1 MKLSR
6 RGVAPIISVILMVGI
21 VVVLAGVISVF
32 VLDFTESV
40 DDPAPNVA
48 DTTGEFVPG
57 ADEQIVRITHL
68 GGEDVAISEVEIIVR
83 ASGPGDDL
91 PLEARLVDLPSDGFQ
106 TSIDSNDIQG
116 DNFIDDSRGLFG
128 TDPDQIIIAE
138 DSNTW
143 SAGQT
148 IEFGINV
155 GGGGDVGADFR
166 DPPDLENDDGEADT
180 LEVIIVHTPSNSIL
194 SEHTFTP

>member
-1 MKLSR
+1 M
-6 RGVAPIISVILMVGI
+6 VAI
-21 VVVLAGVISVF
+21 VVMLAAVISTF
-32 VLDFTESV
+32 ALGFAENFS
-40 DDPAPNVA
+40 DPPPTVGDTTGEFAENFSDPPPTVG

-57 ADEQIVRITHL
+57 ADKQTVRITHIA
-68 GGEDVAISEVEIIVR
+68 GDNVPVEEIEIIVR

-91 PLEARLVDLPSDGFQ
+91 PLEARLVDLPSDGFR

-143 SAGQT
+143 SAGRT

-155 GGGGDVGADFR
+155 KAFLLDY
-166 DPPDLENDDGEADT
+166 T
-180 LEVIIVHTPSNSIL
+180 M
-194 SEHTFTP
+194 